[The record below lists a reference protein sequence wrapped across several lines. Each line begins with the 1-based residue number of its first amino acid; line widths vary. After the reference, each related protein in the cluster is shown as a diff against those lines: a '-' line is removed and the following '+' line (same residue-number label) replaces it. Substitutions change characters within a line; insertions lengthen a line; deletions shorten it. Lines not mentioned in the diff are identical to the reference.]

1 MGWKGDKS
9 LKNRV
14 ENEEIRVTL
23 LPEYGRKKLL
33 NYADTFRELAQ
44 VYEEKEE
51 QIQDSEPDRQ
61 EVYVRKC
68 KQENRQM
75 LSEQLAE
82 MAQIMSDVAGETYRL
97 LPVSDKRKRMLQRAF
112 HMEGI
117 DLDQVHRTL
126 CGSGG
131 HETEKL
137 CLSLRRQR
145 GDAVSSED
153 VAGMLSVL
161 LNARYLSA
169 DDNPFFLPKDYTDF
183 VFLEESRYHC
193 MTGAVLAP
201 KDTEKQSGDNY
212 FIEENTEGILH
223 MVLSDGMGSGEDACK
238 DSSMVVEMMEQL
250 LESGF
255 TPESAIGL
263 VNHAFY
269 NGAGGQNI
277 ATLDYCE
284 LNLHSGTCRFYKVG
298 AAASYIKRGRMVEQI
313 SSQNLPLGGMRQT
326 DLEPEERDLMDGDF
340 VILFSDGVSDSFTMG
355 LGEDML
361 AEVISQMELNNPN
374 EMANYLLNYCL
385 HQSQGRIR
393 DDLTILVAGIWEN

>member
-1 MGWKGDKS
+1 M
-9 LKNRV
+9 KNRI
-14 ENEEIRVTL
+14 EDETIRVTL
-23 LPEYGRKKLL
+23 LPEYGRKRLL
-33 NYADTFRELAQ
+33 NYAETFRGLAQ

-51 QIQDSEPDRQ
+51 NVPSVKPDRQ
-61 EVYVRKC
+61 EVYVRNC
-68 KQENRQM
+68 KRENRQM

-82 MAQIMSDVAGETYRL
+82 MARIMTDVAGETYRL
-97 LPVSDKRKRMLQRAF
+97 LPVSDKKKRMLQRAF
-112 HMEGI
+112 HIEGI
-117 DLDQVHRTL
+117 DLEQIHRTFY
-126 CGSGG
+126 GKDGQ
-131 HETEKL
+131 ETEKL
-137 CLSLRRQR
+137 CLTLRQQR
-145 GDAVSSED
+145 GDAVTSED

-161 LNARYLSA
+161 LNTRYLAA
-169 DDNPFFLPKDYTDF
+169 DDNPFFLSKDYTDY

-212 FIEENTEGILH
+212 FIEESTEGILH

-250 LESGF
+250 LDADF
-255 TPESAIGL
+255 TAESAIQL

-298 AAASYIKRGRMVEQI
+298 SAASYIKRGRMVEQI
-313 SSQNLPLGGMRQT
+313 SSQNLPLGGIRDTNLQ
-326 DLEPEERDLMDGDF
+326 PEERELLDGDF
-340 VILFSDGVSDSFTMG
+340 VILLSDGVSDSFTMG

-361 AEVISQMELNNPN
+361 AEVISQMELTNPN

-385 HQSQGRIR
+385 HQTQGRIR

>member
-1 MGWKGDKS
+1 M
-9 LKNRV
+9 KNRI
-14 ENEEIRVTL
+14 EDETIRVTL
-23 LPEYGRKKLL
+23 LPEYGRKRLL
-33 NYADTFRELAQ
+33 NYAETFRGLAQ

-51 QIQDSEPDRQ
+51 NVPSVKPDRQ
-61 EVYVRKC
+61 EVYVRNC
-68 KQENRQM
+68 KRENRQM

-82 MAQIMSDVAGETYRL
+82 MARIMTDVAGETYRL
-97 LPVSDKRKRMLQRAF
+97 LPVSDKKKRMLQRAF
-112 HMEGI
+112 HIEGI
-117 DLDQVHRTL
+117 DLEQIHRTFY
-126 CGSGG
+126 GKDGQ
-131 HETEKL
+131 ETEKL
-137 CLSLRRQR
+137 CLTLRQQR
-145 GDAVSSED
+145 GDAVTSED

-161 LNARYLSA
+161 LNTRYLAA
-169 DDNPFFLPKDYTDF
+169 DDNPFFLSKDYTDY

-212 FIEENTEGILH
+212 FIEESTEGILH

-250 LESGF
+250 LDADF
-255 TPESAIGL
+255 TAESAIQL

-298 AAASYIKRGRMVEQI
+298 SAASYIKRGRMVEQI
-313 SSQNLPLGGMRQT
+313 SSQNLPLGGIRDT
-326 DLEPEERDLMDGDF
+326 DLQPEERELLDGDF
-340 VILFSDGVSDSFTMG
+340 VILLSDGVSDSFIMG

-361 AEVISQMELNNPN
+361 AEVISQMELTNPN

-385 HQSQGRIR
+385 HQTQGRIR

>member
-1 MGWKGDKS
+1 M
-9 LKNRV
+9 KNRV
-14 ENEEIRVTL
+14 EDETIRVTL
-23 LPEYGRKKLL
+23 LPEYGRKRLL
-33 NYADTFRELAQ
+33 NYAETFRGLAQ

-51 QIQDSEPDRQ
+51 PVPVVEPDRQ
-61 EVYVRKC
+61 ELYVQKC
-68 KQENRQM
+68 RQESRQM
-75 LSEQLAE
+75 LSLQLSE

-97 LPVSDKRKRMLQRAF
+97 LPLSDKRKKMLQRAF
-112 HMEGI
+112 HVEGI
-117 DLDQVHRTL
+117 ELDQVYRTL
-126 CGSGG
+126 CGSQGG
-131 HETEKL
+131 ETEKL
-137 CLSLRRQR
+137 CLSLRQLK
-145 GDAVSSED
+145 GDAITSED

-161 LNARYLSA
+161 LNTRYLSA
-169 DDNPFFLPKDYTDF
+169 DDNPFFLTKDYTDY

-212 FIEENTEGILH
+212 FIEESTEGLLH
-223 MVLSDGMGSGEDACK
+223 IVLSDGMGSGEDACK
-238 DSSMVVEMMEQL
+238 DSSMVVEVMEQL
-250 LESGF
+250 LQAGF
-255 TPESAIGL
+255 SPESAIQL

-284 LNLHSGTCRFYKVG
+284 LNLHSGNCRFYKVG

-313 SSQNLPLGGMRQT
+313 SSQNLPLGGMQDM
-326 DLEPEERDLMDGDF
+326 DLQPEERDLMDGDF

-361 AEVISQMELNNPN
+361 TEVISQMELTNPN

-385 HQSQGRIR
+385 HQTQGRIR

>member
-1 MGWKGDKS
+1 M
-9 LKNRV
+9 
-14 ENEEIRVTL
+14 TL
-23 LPEYGRKKLL
+23 LPEYGRKRLL
-33 NYADTFRELAQ
+33 NYAETFRGLAQ

-51 QIQDSEPDRQ
+51 NVPSVKPDRQ
-61 EVYVRKC
+61 EVYVRNC
-68 KQENRQM
+68 KRENRQM

-82 MAQIMSDVAGETYRL
+82 MARIMTDVAGETYRL
-97 LPVSDKRKRMLQRAF
+97 LPVSDKKKRMLQRAF
-112 HMEGI
+112 HIEGI
-117 DLDQVHRTL
+117 DLEQIHRTFY
-126 CGSGG
+126 GKDGQ
-131 HETEKL
+131 ETEKL
-137 CLSLRRQR
+137 CLTLRQQR
-145 GDAVSSED
+145 GDAVTSED

-161 LNARYLSA
+161 LNTRYLAA
-169 DDNPFFLPKDYTDF
+169 DDNPFFLSKDYTDY

-212 FIEENTEGILH
+212 FIEESTEGILH

-250 LESGF
+250 LDADF
-255 TPESAIGL
+255 TAESAIQL

-298 AAASYIKRGRMVEQI
+298 SAASYIKRGRMVEQI
-313 SSQNLPLGGMRQT
+313 SSQNLPLGGIRDT
-326 DLEPEERDLMDGDF
+326 DLQPEERELLDGDF
-340 VILFSDGVSDSFTMG
+340 VILLSDGVSDSFTMG

-361 AEVISQMELNNPN
+361 AEVISQMELTNPN

-385 HQSQGRIR
+385 HQTQGRIR

>member
-1 MGWKGDKS
+1 M
-9 LKNRV
+9 KNRV
-14 ENEEIRVTL
+14 EDETIRVTL
-23 LPEYGRKKLL
+23 LPEYGRKRLL
-33 NYADTFRELAQ
+33 NYAETFRGLAQ

-51 QIQDSEPDRQ
+51 PVPVVEPDRQ
-61 EVYVRKC
+61 ELYVQKC
-68 KQENRQM
+68 RQESRQM
-75 LSEQLAE
+75 LSLQLSE

-97 LPVSDKRKRMLQRAF
+97 LPLSDKRKKMLQRAF
-112 HMEGI
+112 HVEGI
-117 DLDQVHRTL
+117 ELDQVYRTL
-126 CGSGG
+126 CGSQSG
-131 HETEKL
+131 ETEKL
-137 CLSLRRQR
+137 CLSLRQLK
-145 GDAVSSED
+145 GDAITSED

-161 LNARYLSA
+161 LNTRYLSA
-169 DDNPFFLPKDYTDF
+169 DDNPFFLTKDYTDY

-212 FIEENTEGILH
+212 FIEESTEGLLH
-223 MVLSDGMGSGEDACK
+223 IVLSDGMGSGEDACK
-238 DSSMVVEMMEQL
+238 DSSMVVEVMEQL
-250 LESGF
+250 LQAGF
-255 TPESAIGL
+255 SPESAIQL

-284 LNLHSGTCRFYKVG
+284 LNLHSGNCRFYKVG

-313 SSQNLPLGGMRQT
+313 SSQNLPLGGMQDM
-326 DLEPEERDLMDGDF
+326 DLQPEERDLMDGDF

-361 AEVISQMELNNPN
+361 TEVISQMELTNPN

-385 HQSQGRIR
+385 HQTQGRIR

>member
-1 MGWKGDKS
+1 M
-9 LKNRV
+9 KNRV
-14 ENEEIRVTL
+14 EDETIRVTL
-23 LPEYGRKKLL
+23 LPEYGRKRLL
-33 NYADTFRELAQ
+33 NYAETFRGLAQ

-51 QIQDSEPDRQ
+51 PVPVVEPDRQ
-61 EVYVRKC
+61 ELYVQKC
-68 KQENRQM
+68 KQESRQM
-75 LSEQLAE
+75 LSLQLSE
-82 MAQIMSDVAGETYRL
+82 MARLMSDVAGETYRL
-97 LPVSDKRKRMLQRAF
+97 LPLSDKRKKMLQRAF
-112 HMEGI
+112 HVEGI
-117 DLDQVHRTL
+117 ELDQVHRTL
-126 CGSGG
+126 CGSQGG
-131 HETEKL
+131 ETEKL
-137 CLSLRRQR
+137 CLSLRQLK
-145 GDAVSSED
+145 GDAITSED

-161 LNARYLSA
+161 LNTRYLSA
-169 DDNPFFLPKDYTDF
+169 DDNPFFLTKDYTDY

-212 FIEENTEGILH
+212 FIEESTEGLLH
-223 MVLSDGMGSGEDACK
+223 IVLSDGMGSGEDACK
-238 DSSMVVEMMEQL
+238 DSSMVVEVMEQL
-250 LESGF
+250 LQAGF
-255 TPESAIGL
+255 SPESAIQL

-284 LNLHSGTCRFYKVG
+284 LNLHSGNCRFYKVG

-313 SSQNLPLGGMRQT
+313 SSQNLPLGGMRDM
-326 DLEPEERDLMDGDF
+326 DLQPEERDLMDGDF

-361 AEVISQMELNNPN
+361 TEVISQMELTNPN

-385 HQSQGRIR
+385 HQTQGRIR